1 MVLVDDLL
9 KLPFTSVLWILR
21 EIHQAAQAELAN
33 ESESITAELSQL
45 YMMLETGKISEE
57 EFTTGEK
64 TLLERLDRIEE
75 RDRGV
80 TGKKGGEQVANQ
92 KEVGRLA

>member
-21 EIHQAAQAELAN
+21 EIHQAVQEELAT
-33 ESESITAELSQL
+33 ESESITAELRQL
-45 YMMLETGKISEE
+45 YMMLETGRISEE
-57 EFTTGEK
+57 EFTVSEK
-64 TLLERLDRIEE
+64 DLLDRLDRVQE

-80 TGKKGGEQVANQ
+80 TGEDEGEQV
-92 KEVGRLA
+92 RD